1 MGNSA
6 NSTSKDSVRTEPYL
20 QRTTQ
25 SLVAKND
32 VGEWTFC
39 TCICDPNEP
48 HKVAS
53 KTAGYPPWKVVSRVS
68 SNSMSLDSSS
78 PQSDARNSHTGT
90 TWTETP
96 RPSRLIQSPSTR
108 GYTKVTAVDRGEPAA
123 NRKTTPPAG
132 TEIVLTCPSFGEFG
146 SLCNSSGP
154 EATSVRVPYGLSAS
168 PVQSQ
173 PEMPLH
179 RIDQPLFKRIPLQ
192 SNLPPI
198 PKESHSAAYTHYD
211 PEAAKK
217 HEEKLTASLEAQQ
230 LALEEHIQKL
240 MVSHPY
246 ALTCPHFHNF
256 SVLLLSPFQ
265 H

>member
-1 MGNSA
+1 
-6 NSTSKDSVRTEPYL
+6 
-20 QRTTQ
+20 
-25 SLVAKND
+25 
-32 VGEWTFC
+32 
-39 TCICDPNEP
+39 
-48 HKVAS
+48 
-53 KTAGYPPWKVVSRVS
+53 
-68 SNSMSLDSSS
+68 
-78 PQSDARNSHTGT
+78 
-90 TWTETP
+90 
-96 RPSRLIQSPSTR
+96 
-108 GYTKVTAVDRGEPAA
+108 
-123 NRKTTPPAG
+123 
-132 TEIVLTCPSFGEFG
+132 
-146 SLCNSSGP
+146 
-154 EATSVRVPYGLSAS
+154 
-168 PVQSQ
+168 
-173 PEMPLH
+173 MPLH